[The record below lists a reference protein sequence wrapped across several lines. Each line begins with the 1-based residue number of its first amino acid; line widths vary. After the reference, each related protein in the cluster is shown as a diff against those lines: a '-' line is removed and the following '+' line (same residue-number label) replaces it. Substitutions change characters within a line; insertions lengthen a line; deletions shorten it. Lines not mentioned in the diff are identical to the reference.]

1 MTWQSAIDP
10 FNSLFSRFD
19 HPNSPTNS
27 PMNGAVNSSANGS
40 VNGSLCNWF
49 SSVSTYAEMSP
60 DLTIRKQVN
69 QQMQGR
75 TRRVLRAMEWGQLFC
90 RTERAYP
97 LLSFV
102 YQRFGLYSGLEFGRV
117 RPGDR
122 LNDDLHF
129 PLVCWFDWAT
139 TFCEDFFQRFGV
151 DLSDRFDETAFET
164 IDELIEFLIEQAVP
178 QEVAL
183 SQGRRMR

>member
-1 MTWQSAIDP
+1 MTRQSAIAP
-10 FNSLFSRFD
+10 FNSSFSRFD
-19 HPNSPTNS
+19 RALNSPVDS
-27 PMNGAVNSSANGS
+27 PVNSSINRS
-40 VNGSLCNWF
+40 VNGSLSNWF

-75 TRRVLRAMEWGQLFC
+75 TQRVLGAVAWGKLFC
-90 RTERAYP
+90 RSDRAYP
-97 LLSFV
+97 LLSFI

-129 PLVCWFDWAT
+129 PLVCWFDWTT

-151 DLSDRFDETAFET
+151 DLSDRFDEATFDT
-164 IDELIEFLIEQAVP
+164 IDELIDFLIEQAVP
-178 QEVAL
+178 QEMAL
-183 SQGRRMR
+183 SQGRRTR

>member
-1 MTWQSAIDP
+1 MTRQSAIDP
-10 FNSLFSRFD
+10 SNSSFSRFD
-19 HPNSPTNS
+19 CAFNRSL
-27 PMNGAVNSSANGS
+27 NGS
-40 VNGSLCNWF
+40 SKGSLSNWF

-69 QQMQGR
+69 QQMQRR
-75 TRRVLRAMEWGQLFC
+75 TRRVLGAVEWGKLFC
-90 RTERAYP
+90 RSDRAYP

-102 YQRFGLYSGLEFGRV
+102 YQYFGLYSGLEFGRV

-129 PLVCWFDWAT
+129 PLVCWFDWTT

-151 DLSDRFDETAFET
+151 DLSDRFDEATFDT
-164 IDELIEFLIEQAVP
+164 IDDLINFLIEQAVP
-178 QEVAL
+178 QEMAL
-183 SQGRRMR
+183 SQGSRTRREIA